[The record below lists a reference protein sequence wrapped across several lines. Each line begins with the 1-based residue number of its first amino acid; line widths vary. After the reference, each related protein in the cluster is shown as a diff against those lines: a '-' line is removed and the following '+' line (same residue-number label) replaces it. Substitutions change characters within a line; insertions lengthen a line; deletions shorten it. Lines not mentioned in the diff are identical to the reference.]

1 MHTLQPTWQSPGE
14 ASPQRFAVANERTF
28 LAGVCGAVG
37 VQAVAVAV
45 TGFVDIG
52 AGAAETTLG
61 AAVATLGVALPL
73 IAYRRWARTERDPR
87 RGRVPR

>member
-1 MHTLQPTWQSPGE
+1 MHTLQPTWRSPGE
-14 ASPQRFAVANERTF
+14 APSHRSAVANERTF
-28 LAGVCGAVG
+28 LAGVGGTVA

-45 TGFVDIG
+45 TGFVDLG

-61 AAVATLGVALPL
+61 AAVAALGVALPL
-73 IAYRRWARTERDPR
+73 LAYHRWARTERDLR